1 MIYKC
6 DNCHAN
12 HDGNH
17 ECTKSFKKFDN
28 GKLRWHLMPDEA
40 LTEVLKVFEHG
51 AKKYGSFNWLLNANE
66 VEFTRL
72 SDSLERHHKKFK
84 RGQDFDEESGLYEL
98 AHLVANA
105 LMLLTYQLKGVGIDD
120 RIPKKEG
127 NNE

>member
-1 MIYKC
+1 MIHKC
-6 DNCHAN
+6 DKCHAT

-17 ECTKSFKKFDN
+17 ECTKAFKKFDN

-40 LTEVLKVFEHG
+40 LEEVLKVFEYG
-51 AKKYGSFNWLLNANE
+51 AQKYGDFNWLFNGNE
-66 VEFTRL
+66 VQFTRL

-84 RGQDFDEESGLYEL
+84 RGQDLDEESNLKEL
-98 AHLVANA
+98 AHLIANA
-105 LMLLTYQLKGVGIDD
+105 LMLLTYQLKGVGIDN